1 MRRSKDETRAKTAR
15 TLSNTMKRLVVGF
28 RTLLEKGLQA
38 EGLTLAQLR
47 MLHALHEQPNG
58 SAADLARTCSI
69 TPQSMQ
75 AVVKRA
81 EAAKWIR
88 RAASPENRRVLLAS
102 LTPLGEQVL
111 ARGMAIVDRM
121 QVELWRDARLSEL
134 EAVNEMLALG
144 LQRIENRLQAHHA
157 NADETA

>member
-47 MLHALHEQPNG
+47 MLHALHEQPHG

-134 EAVNEMLALG
+134 EAVNEMLARG
-144 LQRIENRLQAHHA
+144 LQRIENRLQAYHA

>member
-47 MLHALHEQPNG
+47 MLHALHEQPHG

-134 EAVNEMLALG
+134 EAVNEMLARG

>member
-1 MRRSKDETRAKTAR
+1 MRTSKGKTRARTAR
-15 TLSNTMKRLVVGF
+15 TLANTMKRLVVGF
-28 RTLLEKGLQA
+28 RTLLETDLQA

-47 MLHALHEQPNG
+47 MLHALRDRPHG

-81 EAAKWIR
+81 EAAKWILR
-88 RAASPENRRVLLAS
+88 VASSENRRVLLAS

-111 ARGMAIVDRM
+111 ARGIAIVDRM
-121 QVELWRDARLSEL
+121 QVELWREARLSEL
-134 EAVNEMLALG
+134 EAVNEVLARG
-144 LQRIENRLQAHHA
+144 LQRVEDRLQAFHS